1 LRTLAAIFAIA
12 LPAGWVIA
20 LPAGWT
26 AFAATEPAPKPVSKM
41 AGKVTTPSK
50 TPIGKTAGISNGS
63 KTGASKT
70 VSTKA
75 GGPVPQT
82 VSKHPVNTGA
92 AQKKNTT
99 KPQASNR
106 YRRSAQVQPAPD
118 RYKEIQQALADK
130 GYFAGPVDGN
140 WSPASV
146 DALKRFQ
153 HDQSLNEDGKIGS
166 LSVIA
171 LGLGPRRGDLTPLAA
186 PAHQPEPVSDPGPA
200 RPEPLPDQR

>member
-1 LRTLAAIFAIA
+1 LRTLAAIF
-12 LPAGWVIA
+12 VIA

-26 AFAATEPAPKPVSKM
+26 AFAATEPALKPVPKT
-41 AGKVTTPSK
+41 AVKKTTPSK
-50 TPIGKTAGISNGS
+50 TPLGKTTGIANGS
-63 KTGASKT
+63 KTGPSKT
-70 VSTKA
+70 VVTKSA
-75 GGPVPQT
+75 PAPQT
-82 VSKHPVNTGA
+82 VLKHPVNSA
-92 AQKKNTT
+92 ATQKKNPP
-99 KPQASNR
+99 KPQTSSR
-106 YRRSAQVQPAPD
+106 YRRSAQGQPAPD

-140 WSPASV
+140 WSPTSV

-186 PAHQPEPVSDPGPA
+186 PAHQPELVSDPGPA
-200 RPEPLPDQR
+200 LPEPLPDQR